1 MTNARPPRFARWF
14 LNRVLPADM
23 REDVTG
29 DLEEMFRSKRSTLGS
44 LRACAW
50 YYWMAI
56 LFPIHLL
63 AERLRQRRGTF
74 KMTPGISWIDFK
86 LALRMLLRNPGLT
99 LVGVLAMAAGITVS
113 AGAFSIGHSLLDPS
127 LPFEDGDRIVALE
140 IADIRTQDRE
150 PRILHDFL
158 AWRGTLSS
166 VEQLGAFRIVGRTLV
181 AEGAQ
186 PESIPVAEISAS
198 GFPLARVAPLLGRH
212 LLPEDERS
220 GAPEVVVI
228 REDLWRR
235 RFNADPTILGRT
247 IRLGTA
253 PHTVVGVMPA
263 SFGFPVSESV
273 WIPLRLPA
281 SAEPLTGP
289 SMTVF
294 ARLAPGATIESAQ
307 TELTA
312 HGARA
317 TTAYPA
323 THEHLRPH
331 VVPYT
336 HAFTDMGNPENAL
349 AMRLIQT
356 LVVLVLVLVSVNVAI
371 LVYARTAT
379 RQGEIAVRAA
389 LGASRRRIVSQL
401 FLEALALASVS
412 ALVAIVLLSVG
423 LRQLE
428 AGLLQIT
435 GGGLPFWL
443 RFGLSPAALGF
454 IVALTFLAAAIVGI
468 VPALKATGRRVQ
480 ARLQGLS
487 AGSGSRM
494 QMGRLWTVLI
504 VAQVAVAVAI
514 LPATVYH
521 SWNSLRFRSGDRG
534 FAAREFVTTELL
546 MERSRNLVPT
556 AADQDAFRVRYGTRQ
571 AELERLIENE
581 SAAAGVTFSL
591 TNPGEEL
598 AMVLEAEGVAPPV
611 DPVDYNIVAGSKQG
625 YLVRFNRIAVDFF
638 PAFDVPVLLG
648 RGFGPA
654 DTARVADRV
663 LVNRAFVNWIFGGG
677 SPLGRRVR
685 YVGRS
690 REAGEHAGEIGR
702 WYEIVGVVSDFPPYA
717 QHGDGSDA
725 RIYHAAAPG
734 DVYPTVL
741 AIRLRGID
749 PASFAPRLREIS
761 GRVDAALQLKD
772 VSTADDVIRREQGVM
787 RLIGATLA
795 GLTVSII
802 LLAAAGIYALMS
814 FTVARRRKEIGI
826 RAALGADPA
835 RILASIFSRALG
847 QLAVGATLGM
857 LGAIGLESLLEGEA
871 FQGKG
876 VIVLPAIALFTT
888 VVGLLA
894 AWGPARRG
902 LQIQPMEALR
912 ED

>member
-1 MTNARPPRFARWF
+1 MTHARPPRIARW
-14 LNRVLPADM
+14 LLSRVLPDDM
-23 REDVTG
+23 RENVTG
-29 DLEEMFRSKRSTLGS
+29 DLEEMFRNKRSTLGS
-44 LRACAW
+44 LRAGAW

-63 AERLRQRRGTF
+63 AERLRERRRPF
-74 KMTPGISWIDFK
+74 RMTPGISWIDVK
-86 LALRMLLRNPGLT
+86 LALRMLVRYPGLT

-113 AGAFSIGHSLLDPS
+113 AAAFAIGHSLLDPS
-127 LPFEDGDRIVALE
+127 LPFEDGNRIVALE
-140 IADIRTQDRE
+140 IADIRTQNRE

-166 VEQLGAFRIVGRTLV
+166 VEHLGAFRSVGRTLV

-186 PESIPVAEISAS
+186 PESLPVAEISAS
-198 GFPLARVAPLLGRH
+198 AFPLTRVAPLLGRP
-212 LLPEDERS
+212 LLPDDERP
-220 GAPEVVVI
+220 GAPDVVVI
-228 REDLWRR
+228 REDVWRR
-235 RFNADPTILGRT
+235 RFNADPNILGRT

-253 PHTVVGVMPA
+253 SHTVVGVMPA
-263 SFGFPVSESV
+263 SFGFPVTDSV

-281 SAEPLTGP
+281 TAEPLAGP
-289 SMTVF
+289 SMKVF
-294 ARLAPGATIESAQ
+294 ARLAQGASIESAQ
-307 TELTA
+307 IELA
-312 HGARA
+312 AYGSRA
-317 TTAYPA
+317 AADLPTTY
-323 THEHLRPH
+323 EHLRPQ
-331 VVPYT
+331 VVPYA
-336 HAFTDMGNPENAL
+336 HAFTDMGNPENSL
-349 AMRLIQT
+349 TMRLIQT
-356 LVVLVLVLVSVNVAI
+356 LIVLVLVLVSVNVAI

-379 RQGEIAVRAA
+379 RQGEIAVRTA

-435 GGGLPFWL
+435 AGLPFWL
-443 RFGLSPAALGF
+443 HFGLSPAALGF
-454 IVALTFLAAAIVGI
+454 IVVLTVLAAAIVGI

-504 VAQVAVAVAI
+504 VAQVAVAVTI

-534 FAAREFVTTELL
+534 FAAREFLTTELL
-546 MERSRNLVPT
+546 MERSRTLVPT
-556 AADQDAFRVRYGTRQ
+556 AADEQAFRRSYGARQ
-571 AELERLIENE
+571 EELSRLVEKE
-581 SAAAGVTFSL
+581 SATVGVTFSL
-591 TNPGEEL
+591 TSPGQEL
-598 AMVLEAEGVAPPV
+598 AAVLEAEGIAPPV
-611 DPVDYNIVAGSKQG
+611 DPVDYNIVGGSTQG
-625 YLVRFNRIAVDFF
+625 YLVRFNRLAVNFF
-638 PAFDVPVLLG
+638 PAFDVPLLLG
-648 RGFGPA
+648 RGFEPGDA
-654 DTARVADRV
+654 VRGADRV
-663 LVNRAFVNWIFGGG
+663 LVNRAFVNRVFSGGNA
-677 SPLGRRVR
+677 LGRRVR

-690 REAGEHAGEIGR
+690 REAGEHTGELGR
-702 WYEIVGVVSDFPPYA
+702 WYEIVGVISDFPPYA
-717 QHGDGSDA
+717 LHRDGSDA
-725 RIYHAAAPG
+725 RVYHAAAPG
-734 DVYPTVL
+734 DVYPAML
-741 AIRLRGID
+741 AIRVRGID
-749 PASFAPRLREIS
+749 PATFAPRLREL
-761 GRVDAALQLKD
+761 GARADTALQLKD
-772 VSTADDVIRREQGVM
+772 ISTADASIRREQGVM

-835 RILASIFSRALG
+835 RILVSIFSRALG

-888 VVGLLA
+888 LVGLLA

-902 LQIQPMEALR
+902 LQIQPTEALR
-912 ED
+912 EE